1 MFNTIE
7 DPLTNKKIN
16 ITSKKGRKILN
27 NYIKHV
33 NQNGG
38 LIFKDNITF
47 TDHDTNTTP
56 VCLINDVTD
65 PTVGTHG
72 WMTEETLRNL
82 LRNQQ
87 DLSPFPHHPVDRSL
101 FSDELW
107 PEHWIPLME
116 DAATNRLRV
125 GNAVRILEGDGKG
138 KTTNILNVEN
148 NFSQPSRYQLELH
161 RYATVKPWYPQ
172 EHVQGVVPFHQ
183 IIRRPAEEQGQSFR
197 DRDNIRINTDLIIEN
212 AKQKAIRH
220 FTHTER
226 NAQEE
231 PIINY
236 DEDGIIISTQ
246 PPPQPPQQQ
255 PPQPPPQSP
264 QQQPPQPPPQQPPQ
278 PPPQPPIQGFGF
290 GLTPHQQP
298 PQPPP
303 QPPVQGFGFRQPPH
317 QQPPQPPV
325 QGFGFRQPPPQQPPQ
340 PQHYRPQSTRRDGMT
355 DAVIARYKDISKR
368 YWIHL
373 RKGILNFQRNPFDIM
388 FQERNN
394 ILGEAM
400 VHALGEGA
408 GALLVTNVLRDGR
421 SIINEIRQIAD
432 LHPLDRIS
440 FFTIKRNPTNNIL
453 VNNEPGVFSQDL
465 TTFVLEPKSP
475 AFMPPGTAYIHRP
488 GDRIFNDWVNK
499 RNFGAFPNPSDVR
512 LQDWS

>member
-38 LIFKDNITF
+38 LIF
-47 TDHDTNTTP
+47 TDTVTLDDYDTNTTP
-56 VCLINDVTD
+56 VCLINNKTD
-65 PTVGTHG
+65 PDDSTHG

-82 LRNQQ
+82 LKAQQ
-87 DLSPFPHHPVDRSL
+87 NSSPFPHHPIDRSL

-116 DAATNRLRV
+116 DAATNRPGV
-125 GNAVRILEGDGKG
+125 GDAVRILEGDGKG
-138 KTTNILNVEN
+138 QTTNILNVEN
-148 NFSQPSRYQLELH
+148 SFSQRSRYQLALH

-172 EHVQGVVPFHQ
+172 EHVKGVVPFHQ

-197 DRDNIRINTDLIIEN
+197 DRDNIRINTDLIIEK
-212 AKQKAIRH
+212 AKQKADRH
-220 FTHTER
+220 FTNIER

-255 PPQPPPQSP
+255 PPQPPT
-264 QQQPPQPPPQQPPQ
+264 
-278 PPPQPPIQGFGF
+278 QGFGF
-290 GLTPHQQP
+290 GLTPPQQP

-303 QPPVQGFGFRQPPH
+303 QPPVQGLGFWTTPH
-317 QQPPQPPV
+317 QQPPQPPPQPRV
-325 QGFGFRQPPPQQPPQ
+325 QGFGFGLTPPQQ
-340 PQHYRPQSTRRDGMT
+340 PQHYRPQFTRRDGMT
-355 DAVIARYKDISKR
+355 DGVIARYKDISKR

-373 RKGILNFQRNPFDIM
+373 RKGIFNFQRNPYDIM

-400 VHALGEGA
+400 GHALVEGA

-440 FFTIKRNPTNNIL
+440 FFTINKNPTNNML
-453 VNNEPGVFSQDL
+453 VDNEPRVFSQDL

-475 AFMPPGTAYIHRP
+475 AFMTPGTAYTHRP

-499 RNFGAFPNPSDVR
+499 RNFGPFPYPRDVR